1 VDATELRRLA
11 AEVDEEHREAMRSAE
26 DDLGEALLAPPARQ
40 GVDGRRAFLLGAGF
54 GGATLSIAAATLSVP
69 ALVHSAAAQSATTTT
84 APPRRPQGDDL
95 ALLAF
100 AQSLELAAVA
110 VYTLAAPKL
119 TDATVAKVAAT
130 FAQHHKEHASAL
142 NGLAAKA
149 APGVPNAAL
158 VKKFTQALAAAKDQA
173 AALKVAFDV
182 ENAAAATYQAALG
195 TLVGIDGA
203 ALVASIQPIESRHAV
218 VLGQVLG
225 LNMADYLPTV
235 QATSDALDASTYP
248 IEG

>member
-1 VDATELRRLA
+1 
-11 AEVDEEHREAMRSAE
+11 MRSAE
-26 DDLGEALLAPPARQ
+26 DDLGEAMLAPPARQ
-40 GVDGRRAFLLGAGF
+40 GFDSRRAFLRGAGF
-54 GGATLSIAAATLSVP
+54 GGATLTIAAATLSVP
-69 ALVHSAAAQSATTTT
+69 ALVHSAAAQSATTT
-84 APPRRPQGDDL
+84 APPRRPQGDDV

-110 VYTLAAPKL
+110 VYALAAPKL
-119 TDATVAKVAAT
+119 TDATIAKVAAT

-149 APGVPNAAL
+149 APGVANAAL

-235 QATSDALDASTYP
+235 QATSDALDASAYP